1 MLPTLRPIEKK
12 YVVALIS
19 SGILLTLVFL
29 AGHNQWR
36 SARQIPMGER
46 REGFLRQNDPVIKDV
61 PPGPQARWTFDGQ
74 QGQQVTLSA
83 ESYEFDIYLLLFD
96 QRDRQVGWGDN
107 NGRFFNAQIQLTLPA
122 TGRYTALVCGV
133 NADQYG
139 TYWISLE
146 SGCQE
151 VSWERAAVES
161 YYLDGMKWCE
171 RKASRRGASRL
182 NLGFAEY
189 FRERKQW
196 DEAEKY
202 YAESLENARKCD
214 FVYGEWAVALARSR
228 LLIRRRQGGPAVSQL
243 ELALDLSKKLKSAAQ
258 AETRVLIEFGNL
270 YYSTARPDLAR
281 VYFRAVEKQAEQS
294 TPPSILLE
302 LYTSLNDILKA
313 QEKEKAIDYAEK
325 AYALGSGV
333 DPAAEM
339 KAIHALAGTYLLL
352 KPGRSGDGS
361 GLAAEMRNKAQRLGL
376 LDQEVEA
383 TTLMSIGKY
392 LTNDVDGMIRLAREA
407 TGLTD
412 PADDDPTPR
421 RIALQL
427 QADGE
432 ILRGNHEAALKSCVE
447 ALHAVETAWAK
458 ESVEELR
465 RELLSQSNAICTQI
479 IRNLHQLNARRPSE
493 EYARQAFD
501 YAERSRSRSLL
512 EQLATS
518 RARTNLLADPQALK
532 RDQET
537 LGRLSAVRGKLVMLR
552 SSGSVAP
559 ERLHSLQEERAGL
572 IAERMRLQAE
582 IRQSGENG
590 LYAAQLS
597 PLTAE
602 QLQQKLGES
611 APDRVLLCYQLG
623 IQDSFLIVLTARGVN
638 LFKLP
643 DRATISK
650 AVTEWRA
657 QISNQLSSPRPAPEA
672 LSAYSQVARRLYRM
686 LVQPAAHLVGHRD
699 LIIIPSDSLQDL
711 AFESLVISEAAG
723 EGRPRYLIEKH
734 AVTYAPSAS
743 VLAAIENQQKDTRPD
758 KLMLLVG
765 DTSGGGAQSGPVE
778 DSRQASRVLRQL
790 PAARQ
795 EALDIAAVAE
805 RCGIRPTVWL
815 GSEGNEDKFK
825 HTDLSAFRFIHLATH
840 SVSDNQDGG
849 TSALTL
855 FLDPAGREDG
865 ILTGDEIA
873 SLRLNADLLVLSGCE
888 TGTGQKAGAEGV
900 VGLSRTFLI
909 AGAKCVSVSLWRVDD
924 LWTQRLMGTFYER
937 LFAGRLDK
945 SHALRLAK
953 LKLLSRGASPSR
965 WAAFVLTG
973 SIR

>member
-1 MLPTLRPIEKK
+1 MLRETDPI
-12 YVVALIS
+12 
-19 SGILLTLVFL
+19 
-29 AGHNQWR
+29 
-36 SARQIPMGER
+36 
-46 REGFLRQNDPVIKDV
+46 IKDI
-61 PPGPQARWTFDGQ
+61 PPGPQSRWTFDGQ
-74 QGQQVTLSA
+74 QGQQITLSA

-96 QRDRQVGWGDN
+96 PLDRQVAWGDN
-107 NGRFFNAQIQLTLPA
+107 NGRFFNARIQVTLPT
-122 TGRYTALVCGV
+122 TGQYTAVVCGT
-133 NADQYG
+133 NADQFG

-146 SGCQE
+146 AGYQE
-151 VSWERAAVES
+151 VDWEKPAVES
-161 YYLDGMKWCE
+161 YYRQGIKWCE
-171 RKASRRGASRL
+171 RKASYRGDSWM
-182 NLGFAEY
+182 NLGMAQY
-189 FRERKQW
+189 FRDRKQW

-202 YAESLENARKCD
+202 YAYSLEKARQCN

-228 LLIRRRQGGPAVSQL
+228 LLTRRRQGGPAVSQL
-243 ELALDLSKKLKSAAQ
+243 EMALDLSKKLKSARQ
-258 AETRVLIEFGNL
+258 AETRVLIDFGNL

-281 VYFRAVEKQAEQS
+281 VYFRAVEKQAEQP
-294 TPPSILLE
+294 TLPSILLE
-302 LYTSLNDILKA
+302 LYTSLSGTLQV

-325 AYALGSGV
+325 AYALFSGV
-333 DPAAEM
+333 DPVSEL
-339 KAIHALAGTYLLL
+339 KAVHALAGTYLLL
-352 KPGRSGDGS
+352 KPGKSGDGS
-361 GLAAEMRNKAQRLGL
+361 VLAAHMRDKAQEFGSP
-376 LDQEVEA
+376 DQEVEA
-383 TTLMSIGKY
+383 TILMSIGKY
-392 LTNDVDGMIRLAREA
+392 LANDIDEMIRLAQEA
-407 TGLTD
+407 IGLTD
-412 PADDDPTPR
+412 PADEDPTLR

-432 ILRGNHEAALKSCVE
+432 ILRGDHGAALKSCLE

-458 ESVEELR
+458 ESIEELR

-479 IRNLHQLNARRPSE
+479 IRNLHLLNAGHPSE
-493 EYARQAFD
+493 EYERQAFD

-518 RARTNLLADPQALK
+518 QARTNLLADPQALR

-552 SSGSVAP
+552 SSGSVSP

-582 IRQSGENG
+582 IRQSGENL

-602 QLQQKLGES
+602 QVQQKLSES
-611 APDRVLLCYQLG
+611 GPDRVLLCYQLG

-643 DRATISK
+643 DRGTISK
-650 AVTEWRA
+650 AVAEWRA
-657 QISNQLSSPRPAPEA
+657 QISNQLSTSHAAPEA
-672 LSAYSQVARRLYRM
+672 LSAYSQIAYKLYRM
-686 LVQPAAHLVGHRD
+686 LVQPAAHLVGQHD

-711 AFESLVISEAAG
+711 AFESLVISEPTSKK
-723 EGRPRYLIEKH
+723 RPRYLIEEH
-734 AVTYAPSAS
+734 AVTYVPSAS
-743 VLAAIENQQKDTRPD
+743 VLAAIENQQKETRAD
-758 KLMLLVG
+758 KLMLLASDAFDG
-765 DTSGGGAQSGPVE
+765 SAQAGAVE
-778 DSRQASRVLRQL
+778 DTRQPSRVLRQL

-795 EALDIAAVAE
+795 EALDIAALAE
-805 RCGIRPTVWL
+805 RCGITPTVWL
-815 GSEGNEDKFK
+815 GPDANEDKFK

-849 TSALTL
+849 ASALTL

-873 SLRLNADLLVLSGCE
+873 KLRLNTELLVLSGCE

-909 AGAKCVSVSLWRVDD
+909 AGAQCVCVSLWRVDD
-924 LWTQRLMGTFYER
+924 LWTQRLMGIFYER
-937 LFAGRLDK
+937 LLAGRLDK

-953 LKLLSRGASPSR
+953 LRLLNRGASPSR